1 MTKIHLLKKWQ
12 QQQLVVP
19 SAEKP
24 AETNRRKPADTKE
37 KRENKGGVKPIF
49 VVESIE
55 TNIFLSICHN

>member
-1 MTKIHLLKKWQ
+1 MTKIHSLKKWQ
-12 QQQLVVP
+12 QQLVGVP

-24 AETNRRKPADTKE
+24 AETNRRKTADTKE
-37 KRENKGGVKPIF
+37 KHENEGVFKPIF